1 MRKIVAVFLLLV
13 FSGSVA
19 AFPAS
24 LEVVDKTATPDDPA
38 EFDVKVQNDLD
49 RDILFEAGTFSPK
62 PSWVYVEGSKRL
74 EPGENTSFRITVTP
88 GEYAVDQSYSFTV
101 YARASGQET
110 ERFQTSFNVNRDRE
124 IILEDLEL
132 NRTSYDPGQTLK
144 GEVKVRSITSRVL
157 RDYSIE
163 TSYSNKT
170 AVKTSSPILPA
181 GTRTLSFQLPIDQ
194 NSRPQTHRL
203 NASVILES
211 QTVEQAYQNFSVNQI
226 ENIVTNSSRSNN
238 LATITGS
245 VTVENKGNTPINY
258 TVNRTVPSYLTPITG
273 FSMEPT
279 KVENTGTQETY
290 YWTKELQP
298 GEKFSVE
305 RQTNYWMPAVALLG
319 IIAAL
324 AGLKK
329 LRNNVKITKKAEKT
343 GSALKVSIEIENI
356 SDRTFRDVK
365 VEDFIPDIAEV
376 DKNFE
381 MASPTVR
388 KTNSGTKLTW
398 DLENL
403 EPGDQRVLQ
412 YTIRPKVEVEGG
424 LTLQEAELKEGDRT
438 LKKTEKFDTEFS
450 PE

>member
-1 MRKIVAVFLLLV
+1 MRKTVLLFLVLV

-19 AFPAS
+19 GFPAS
-24 LEVVDKTATPDDPA
+24 LDVVDRTATPADPA
-38 EFDVKVQNDLD
+38 VFEVNVENSLD
-49 RDILFEAGTFSPK
+49 RELLFEAGTFSPK
-62 PSWVYVEGSKRL
+62 PSWIYIEGSKRL
-74 EPGENTSFRITVTP
+74 EPGENASFQITVTP

-101 YARASGQET
+101 YARASGQDT
-110 ERFQTSFNVNRDRE
+110 ERFQASFNVDRDRK

-132 NRTSYDPGQTLK
+132 NRTRYDPGETLR
-144 GEVKVRSITSRVL
+144 GEIKIRSITSRVL
-157 RDYSIE
+157 KDYRVE
-163 TSYSNKT
+163 MRYRNTT
-170 AVKTSSPILPA
+170 AEKTSSPILPA
-181 GTRTLSFQLPIDQ
+181 GTRTLSFQLPINE
-194 NSRPQTHRL
+194 NSRPETHQL
-203 NASVILES
+203 TASVIHEEK
-211 QTVEQAYQNFSVNQI
+211 TVEKASKNFSINEI
-226 ENIVTNSSRSNN
+226 RKISTNSSRSNN

-245 VTVENKGNTPINY
+245 ITVENRGNTPINY

-273 FSMEPT
+273 FSLEPT
-279 KVENTGTQETY
+279 STEQEGTTETY
-290 YWTKELQP
+290 YWTKQLQP
-298 GEKFSVE
+298 GEKFTVQ

-329 LRNNVKITKKAEKT
+329 LRNNVKITKEAEKT
-343 GSALKVSIEIENI
+343 GSALKISINIENI

-365 VEDFIPDIAEV
+365 VEDFVPDIAEV

-388 KTNSGTKLTW
+388 ETNNGTKLTW
-398 DLENL
+398 SLENL

-424 LTLQEAELKEGDRT
+424 ITLQEAELKETDET
-438 LKKTEKFDTEFS
+438 IKKTEKIDVEFS

>member
-1 MRKIVAVFLLLV
+1 MRKTSVFLLILV

-24 LEVVDKTATPDDPA
+24 LDVVDKTASQDDPA
-38 EFDVKVQNDLD
+38 VFEVNVQNSLD
-49 RDILFEAGTFSPK
+49 KEILFEAGTFSPK
-62 PSWVYVEGSKRL
+62 PSWIYIEGSKML

-88 GEYAVDQSYSFTV
+88 GEYAIDQSYSFTV

-110 ERFQTSFNVNRDRE
+110 ERFQSSFNVDRDRE

-132 NRTSYDPGQTLK
+132 NKTEYDPGENVR
-144 GEVKVRSITSRVL
+144 GEVKIRSITSRVL
-157 RDYSIE
+157 KDYRIDI
-163 TSYSNKT
+163 SYGNK
-170 AVKTSSPILPA
+170 KTEKKSSPILPA
-181 GTRTLSFQLPIDQ
+181 GTRTLSFQLPVDE
-194 NSRPQTHRL
+194 NSRPKTEKL
-203 NASVILES
+203 TSMIILDGK
-211 QTVEQAYQNFSVNQI
+211 TVEEASQNFSINQI
-226 ENIVTNSSRSNN
+226 KKIETNSSSSNN
-238 LATITGS
+238 VATIKGS
-245 VTVENKGNTPINY
+245 VTVHNRGNTPLNY
-258 TVNRTVPSYLTPITG
+258 TVNRTVPSYLAPITG
-273 FSMEPT
+273 FNLEPT
-279 KVENTGTQETY
+279 SKKQEGTQETF

-298 GEKFSVE
+298 GEKFTVQ
-305 RQTNYWMPAVALLG
+305 RQTNYWKPALALLG

-329 LRNNVKITKKAEKT
+329 LRNNVNITKKAEKT
-343 GSALKVSIEIENI
+343 NTGLKISIEIENI

-365 VEDFIPDIAEV
+365 IEDFVPDIAEV

-388 KTNSGTKLTW
+388 KTNEGTKLSW
-398 DLENL
+398 NLENL

-424 LTLQEAELKEGDRT
+424 ITLQEAVLKEGDT
-438 LKKTEKFDTEFS
+438 ELKKTEKIDAEFS